1 MIGYIDSY
9 TFINIHQRLNKILHQ
24 SNDWYI
30 KLFSRHFRL
39 IIYGRSSSMTFL
51 KLIGFYWSVLHFNN
65 TNRSISIARK
75 ARNFRRIFGYKK
87 EILKFIGSLFKSNKS
102 FHSLNGK
109 FTITFPAALISHGKE
124 RGLPQ
129 MKRMGAIECKHT
141 ACYKL
146 L

>member
-65 TNRSISIARK
+65 TSRSISVARK
-75 ARNFRRIFGYKK
+75 ARNFRRIFRWDLKIQWLFISEQKK
-87 EILKFIGSLFKSNKS
+87 LS
-102 FHSLNGK
+102 FNSLNGK